1 MGDTGG
7 VAGSDLIEAYVAA
20 VGDRL
25 RGPRRLR
32 ADMLAEIRDA
42 LQDASHALAA
52 EAVADRNA
60 QVGAD
65 AEAGAGAQTGA
76 DAEVGAGADLT
87 DRAIADFGPAEEVA
101 AGLQEVLAFVQ
112 ARRTAWGLLAV
123 LGVRHLLTLASARM
137 WGHWWHGVAP
147 GAVYTVVSRTVDG
160 LVVASLVLAVA
171 AVVVFGRAV
180 RRVAPTHAA
189 VRVVAIGAPV
199 ALATTV
205 GGGLLLAALAP
216 AGALGT
222 VLAGT
227 AWWLVPFALV
237 LRSSWR
243 CWQTARG

>member
-1 MGDTGG
+1 VAASIGNTGG
-7 VAGSDLIEAYVAA
+7 VAGGDVIEAYVAA

-42 LQDASHALAA
+42 IQDASH
-52 EAVADRNA
+52 DP
-60 QVGAD
+60 
-65 AEAGAGAQTGA
+65 T
-76 DAEVGAGADLT
+76 AEVGPDGKAEGGADLEEQ
-87 DRAIADFGPAEEVA
+87 AVADFGPAEEVA

-112 ARRTAWGLLAV
+112 ARRTAWGLLVV
-123 LGVRHLLTLASARM
+123 LGARHLLTLATAGM
-137 WGHWWHGVAP
+137 WSHWWHGVQP
-147 GAVYTVVSRTVDG
+147 GVVYTLMSRTVDG

-171 AVVVFGRAV
+171 TVVVFGRAV
-180 RRVAPTHAA
+180 RRGVPSLAL

-205 GGGLLLAALAP
+205 GGGLLLIALAP

-243 CWQTARG
+243 CWRTARA

>member
-1 MGDTGG
+1 M
-7 VAGSDLIEAYVAA
+7 IEAYVAA

-25 RGPRRLR
+25 RGSRRLR

-42 LQDASHALAA
+42 LQDASHDRAA
-52 EAVADRNA
+52 EAVADRKA
-60 QVGAD
+60 EGGAD
-65 AEAGAGAQTGA
+65 AEAQAV
-76 DAEVGAGADLT
+76 DDLKE
-87 DRAIADFGPAEEVA
+87 RAVADFGPAEEVA

-137 WGHWWHGVAP
+137 WGRWWHGVQP
-147 GAVYTVVSRTVDG
+147 GAVYTLMSRTVDG

-171 AVVVFGRAV
+171 TVVVFGRAV
-180 RRVAPTHAA
+180 RRVAPSHAL

-199 ALATTV
+199 ALATAV

-216 AGALGT
+216 ASGLGT

-243 CWQTARG
+243 CWQTART

>member
-1 MGDTGG
+1 VEAGVQLGQVVAAGIGDTGG
-7 VAGSDLIEAYVAA
+7 VAGGDMIEAYVAA

-42 LQDASHALAA
+42 IQDASHDPA
-52 EAVADRNA
+52 
-60 QVGAD
+60 
-65 AEAGAGAQTGA
+65 
-76 DAEVGAGADLT
+76 AEVGPDGKVEAGADLT
-87 DRAIADFGPAEEVA
+87 AQAVADFGPAEEVA

-123 LGVRHLLTLASARM
+123 LGVRHLLTLASAGAWSR
-137 WGHWWHGVAP
+137 WWHGIQP
-147 GAVYTVVSRTVDG
+147 GAVYTLMSRTVDG

-171 AVVVFGRAV
+171 TVVVFGRAV
-180 RRVAPTHAA
+180 RRVAPSLAL
-189 VRVVAIGAPV
+189 VRIVAIGAPV

-205 GGGLLLAALAP
+205 GGGLLLTALAP
-216 AGALGT
+216 AGRLGM

-243 CWQTARG
+243 CWQTARA

>member
-1 MGDTGG
+1 
-7 VAGSDLIEAYVAA
+7 VAGGDVIEAYVVA

-32 ADMLAEIRDA
+32 ADMLTEIRDA
-42 LQDASHALAA
+42 LQDASHDPEAG
-52 EAVADRNA
+52 AVADRRA
-60 QVGAD
+60 ETGAD
-65 AEAGAGAQTGA
+65 AEAQAVA
-76 DAEVGAGADLT
+76 DRK
-87 DRAIADFGPAEEVA
+87 DRAVAHFGPAEEVA

-123 LGVRHLLTLASARM
+123 LGVRHLLTLASAGV
-137 WGHWWHGVAP
+137 WSHWWHGVAP
-147 GAVYTVVSRTVDG
+147 GAVYTLVSRTVDG

-171 AVVVFGRAV
+171 TVVVFGRAV
-180 RRVAPTHAA
+180 RRVAPSRAV

-205 GGGLLLAALAP
+205 GGGLLLTALAP
-216 AGALGT
+216 AGGLGT

-243 CWQTARG
+243 CWQTARA